1 LQDCAV
7 IRLKE
12 GRLAWYQPGAG
23 DDGQFLDDEVVR
35 DELQAVLRQ
44 PGYTICFA
52 VPGVDARLCQLTI
65 SPEERK
71 HLEKSLPFMLEEDL
85 VGDIE
90 DLHFAWTLRDKLEL
104 IVAICSKSNMHHW
117 QGILADFPGVNR
129 WLPESM
135 LLPWQSGEWCV
146 LVEEGL
152 AVVRTGFHEGF
163 SIEKDMLSFVLAAAI
178 KESADLP
185 QAIIVYGQDQERD
198 TALIPEEIRDRV
210 QWRRG
215 ELGSALLLAQSPSLS
230 ANLLQG
236 EFAVRL
242 PLARW
247 WKQWRTVAAV
257 MALAFCAHLVATY
270 AEFASLQRENQA
282 LRLAVE
288 QNYREAYPKGALVDA
303 EKQLNRQL
311 GALRGSNQASGFV
324 SLLSRV
330 GKVIS
335 GTPGTT
341 IASMNYSDRSG
352 EVRLNITAN
361 NYEVVDE
368 IRTALNRA
376 GMSATME
383 SSNAQGEKVQA
394 RMRVG
399 AGS

>member
-1 LQDCAV
+1 MQDCAV

-12 GRLAWYQPGAG
+12 ERLVWYQPGAG
-23 DDGQFLDDEVVR
+23 DSEQFLDDEVVR
-35 DELQAVLRQ
+35 DQLQAAIRE

-52 VPGVDARLCQLTI
+52 VPGVDTRLCQLTI
-65 SPEERK
+65 GKEERK

-90 DLHFAWTLRDKLEL
+90 DSHFAWTVHDKLEL
-104 IVAICSKSNMHHW
+104 IVAVCSKSNMHHW
-117 QGILADFPGVNR
+117 QGIVADFPGVNR
-129 WLPESM
+129 WLPECM

-146 LVEEGL
+146 LIEEGL
-152 AVVRTGFHEGF
+152 AVVRTGFYAGL
-163 SIEKDMLSFVLAAAI
+163 SIEKDMLPFVLSAAI
-178 KESADLP
+178 KENAELP
-185 QAIIVYGQDQERD
+185 QAIIVYGQDQEKD
-198 TALIPEEIRDRV
+198 TALIPEEIRDSV

-230 ANLLQG
+230 PNLLQG

-257 MALAFCAHLVATY
+257 LVLAFCAQLAATY
-270 AEFASLQRENQA
+270 AEFASLQSENQA

-288 QNYREAYPKGALVDA
+288 QIYRKAYPKGALVDA

-311 GALRGSNQASGFV
+311 GALQGSTQASGFV
-324 SLLSRV
+324 SLISKV

-335 GTPGTT
+335 ATPGTT
-341 IASMNYSDRSG
+341 ISSMNYSDKSD

>member
-12 GRLAWYQPGAG
+12 ERLVWYQPGAG
-23 DDGQFLDDEVVR
+23 DSEQFLDDEVVR
-35 DELQAVLRQ
+35 DQLQAAIRE

-52 VPGVDARLCQLTI
+52 VPGVDTRLCQLTI
-65 SPEERK
+65 SKEERK

-90 DLHFAWTLRDKLEL
+90 DSHFAWTLHDKLEL
-104 IVAICSKSNMHHW
+104 IVAVCSKSNMHHW
-117 QGILADFPGVNR
+117 QGIVADFPGVNR
-129 WLPESM
+129 WLPECM

-146 LVEEGL
+146 LIEEGL
-152 AVVRTGFHEGF
+152 AVVRSGLYAGL
-163 SIEKDMLSFVLAAAI
+163 SIEKDMLPFVLAAAI
-178 KESADLP
+178 KEGAELP
-185 QAIIVYGQDQERD
+185 QAIIVYGQDQEKD

-230 ANLLQG
+230 PNLLQG

-257 MALAFCAHLVATY
+257 IALAFCAQLAATY
-270 AEFASLQRENQA
+270 AEFASLQSENQA

-288 QNYREAYPKGALVDA
+288 QIYRKAYPKGALVDA

-311 GALRGSNQASGFV
+311 GALQGSTQASGFV
-324 SLLSRV
+324 SLISKV

-335 GTPGTT
+335 TTPGTT
-341 IASMNYSDRSG
+341 ISSMNYSDKSD